1 VCIILYTLFMAKKF
15 KQLLQEKGK
24 RSVITNELR
33 DDHLFKVG
41 PGLYSYKKQI
51 SKLEYLVSRY
61 PNAIFCSYSA
71 FYYYGMTDVIPQ
83 YYCLAIERKSTRI
96 KEDNVFLSFY
106 DDKNFKT
113 GLTQMTY
120 NKIEIPI
127 YDRERLLIDL
137 INFKNKY
144 EPDYYKTIIDY
155 YRKHIDALDTVKLE
169 QYVDKFRNSDY
180 LLKVIYA
187 EVY

>member
-1 VCIILYTLFMAKKF
+1 MAKKF
-15 KQLLQEKGK
+15 KQLLQEKGN
-24 RSVITNELR
+24 RSAITDELR
-33 DDHLFKVG
+33 GELLFKVG
-41 PGLYSYKKQI
+41 PGLYSDRKQI
-51 SKLEYLVSRY
+51 STLEYLTSRY
-61 PNAIFCSYSA
+61 PSAIFCSYSA

-83 YYCLAIERKSTRI
+83 YHYLAIERKSTRI
-96 KEDNVFLSFY
+96 KEDNVSLSFY
-106 DDKNFKT
+106 NEKNFKT

-120 NKIEIPI
+120 NKINIAI

-137 INFKNKY
+137 INFRNQY

-155 YRKHIDALDTVKLE
+155 YRKHINALDTVKLE
-169 QYVDKFRNSDY
+169 QYAEKFKNSDH